1 HYMYVQVYSTQMQ
14 RNVSKRYDVIDI
26 IININPALIIN
37 KIPALATPPIM
48 LLLVA
53 FLFCWFVTGNVW
65 IFSVYPPN
73 YDDTIPQ
80 EPYCDRNLYLFAL
93 WSTVAMYVLL
103 GVLLLACICLSVCIW
118 ICGKK
123 EPIRGFTWNV

>member
-1 HYMYVQVYSTQMQ
+1 MLSCGPCHRAEEGDGSQTLLGGFCA
-14 RNVSKRYDVIDI
+14 
-26 IININPALIIN
+26 ALN
-37 KIPALATPPIM
+37 S
-48 LLLVA
+48 LLVA